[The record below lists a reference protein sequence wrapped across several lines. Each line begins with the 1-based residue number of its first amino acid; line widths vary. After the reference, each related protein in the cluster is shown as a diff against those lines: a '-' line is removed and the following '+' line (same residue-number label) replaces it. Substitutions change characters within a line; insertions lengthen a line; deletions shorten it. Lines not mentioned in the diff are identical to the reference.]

1 MDQSNELLRNRGGG
15 TDWKWIAGVAIPI
28 TIAALVQW
36 GAYQSQMGATQ
47 EAFKGF
53 VSRLDA
59 QSGRM
64 LALDA
69 RLTETENHV
78 NSVQLNAMKE
88 SAEVQRIILTKLD
101 EEGRVRSQRSQ
112 IVDDRL
118 ADIAISLSA
127 LAEKTN
133 ALADLVGR
141 ITLRDRELQREQ
153 GRAEPQSFQLRR
165 SRADRF

>member
-1 MDQSNELLRNRGGG
+1 
-15 TDWKWIAGVAIPI
+15 
-28 TIAALVQW
+28 
-36 GAYQSQMGATQ
+36 
-47 EAFKGF
+47 
-53 VSRLDA
+53 
-59 QSGRM
+59 M

-153 GRAEPQSFQLRR
+153 GRAEPQTFQLRR
-165 SRADRF
+165 PRADRF